1 MRVSILISALLC
13 TMTSLAKPVTNK
25 VNVLDLV
32 RNGAVE
38 FNLNPGADITDPP
51 QQVFQMKDKMLHI
64 SGRGYGYMAT
74 KEIFNDYHLVVEFKW
89 GSKTWGKRA
98 KCARDNGILVHAYG
112 PHGAAGGT
120 WIASFEAQIIEGGM
134 GDIIII
140 SPELKDGT
148 QLTSS
153 LTSEIKLDRDG
164 EKRWKRG
171 APRKTVTGGRINW
184 EKRDP
189 DWRDV
194 LDYRGAN
201 DLDAPAGEWN
211 RLEVIAKGDTLRY
224 IFNGQTVNEAF
235 NASPSEGRICI
246 QTEAAEMIVRR
257 FELWPLNKFNENWNK

>member
-1 MRVSILISALLC
+1 MKPFLLLS
-13 TMTSLAKPVTNK
+13 SLFLTLASMAKPVTEK

-38 FNLNPGADITDPP
+38 FNLNPDADLADLPEK
-51 QQVFQMKDKMLHI
+51 VFQINKDMLHI

-74 KEIFNDYHLVVEFKW
+74 KDEFNDYHLVVEFKW
-89 GSKTWGKRA
+89 GTKTWGKRA
-98 KCARDNGILVHAYG
+98 ECARDNGILVHAHG

-120 WIASFEAQIIEGGM
+120 WIASFEAQIIDGGM
-134 GDIIII
+134 GDIIVI
-140 SPELKDGT
+140 SAKLKDGT
-148 QLTSS
+148 KLTSS
-153 LTSEIKLDRDG
+153 LTSEIELDRDG

-189 DWRDV
+189 DWKDII
-194 LDYRGAN
+194 DYRGAD

-224 IFNGQTVNEAF
+224 IFNGQTVIEAF
-235 NASPSEGRICI
+235 DVSPCTGRICI

-257 FELWPLNKFNENWNK
+257 FELWPLGQFKEKWSK